1 MTDHPSPTQPS
12 IRTIIG
18 SDDAGLEYKA
28 AISAD
33 LETDPRVA
41 VVEDYGVHS
50 ETPAASSYGEIAIAV
65 GEAVAAGEADRG
77 ILICGTGIGMAIAA
91 NKVPGVRAAVA
102 HDSFSA
108 ERSILSNDCQILA
121 MGQRVIGVELARRLV
136 QEWLGYVFDPST
148 PSNAKVAVIEEYEHR

>member
-1 MTDHPSPTQPS
+1 MTAHPSPTQGS

-28 AISAD
+28 AIVAD
-33 LETDPRVA
+33 LEADPRV
-41 VVEDYGVHS
+41 VQVEDYGVYS
-50 ETPAASSYGEIAIAV
+50 AQPAASSYGEIAITV
-65 GEAVAAGEADRG
+65 GEAVAAGKADRG
-77 ILICGTGIGMAIAA
+77 ILVCGTGIGMAIAA

-148 PSNAKVAVIEEYEHR
+148 PSNEKVAIIEDYEHR

>member
-1 MTDHPSPTQPS
+1 MTEYPSPTQPS

-28 AISAD
+28 AIVAD

-41 VVEDYGVHS
+41 DIADYGVHS
-50 ETPAASSYGEIAIAV
+50 EAPAGNSYGEIAIAV
-65 GEAVAAGEADRG
+65 GEAVAAGKADRG

-108 ERSILSNDCQILA
+108 ERSVLSNDCQILA

-148 PSNAKVAVIEEYEHR
+148 PSNAKVAVIERYEHG